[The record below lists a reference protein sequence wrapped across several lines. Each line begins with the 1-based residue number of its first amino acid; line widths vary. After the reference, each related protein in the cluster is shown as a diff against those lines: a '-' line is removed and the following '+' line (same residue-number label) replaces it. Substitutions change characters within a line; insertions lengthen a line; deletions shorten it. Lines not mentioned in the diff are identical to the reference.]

1 MPKQSLKI
9 GSFHS
14 GLNTKADARDIKD
27 EELAL
32 SDNVSI
38 DKVGK
43 IVMAGNS
50 PEISGTALPTNDTL
64 AGLTKGYGLFRFS
77 SDYKADGTHG
87 QTDYIIVWDDT
98 EGKFY
103 WSADGATFAEAID
116 LSSTWG
122 SEDNLVPIF
131 YYVDGALRIIDSSF
145 HVDSSNNVN
154 PSIWFGVVDRLLFP
168 DATHPGPSATPETP
182 NDFLFSGWKKGF
194 SELKT
199 PTAGKV
205 STTIP
210 ADTAALETDSVY
222 WHVRNLRLDTTELYD
237 FNVTTSGNGTTI
249 FSSVHSN
256 PIRNAGSGTYS
267 AGQSLYTL
275 TEGYAGTN
283 DENWQTVGYRQSG
296 YKGETYHMFG
306 IALRNENDDHTKEQK
321 WTLGTEFTNTSHR
334 FESGKSLYLAVR
346 IEDQTQRN
354 MWLGTHIDYDDDVD
368 AYAKVNIISAELEF
382 QDTDA
387 DCKIS
392 FQIDSTKFTDITT
405 PIGQWHIL
413 EFPYDD
419 HYNLSQG
426 DAIFLITKYELRVTY
441 AIETKSVEYTNAAHD
456 SWFGQPFLSIS
467 DLRFGESSL
476 VGVDTVGR
484 HKFFMSHTYDDKE
497 NESRLLDLGE
507 IELARTTSEYQIGI
521 TGYHKEPSASFNPRI
536 TGSNLYI
543 EDEGIPYRI
552 AELRYL
558 RGLRGSWEHEF
569 PSSSRFS
576 IFDTN
581 NAKSNT
587 VKNNGLPLLE
597 SYEAMNG
604 YTPEI
609 ESITA
614 DFKTSTLLNRRVYAG
629 NVKQNSK
636 THGDRMIKTVTNNF
650 DSFPSVGREID
661 VVINDGDEIVALETY
676 ADRILQFKKNTMYLI
691 NATKSSEYLEDTYQG
706 KGIAT
711 DMAVCKTDMGLAWAN
726 ENGCY
731 FYDGQK
737 VHNISDGLIDDA
749 EWATHIGADT
759 DVMYSPLHNKILVS
773 GGTNGVDVFEF
784 SLQTK
789 GWSKA
794 TGKIEATKTN
804 SILDIDDK
812 IKYMTSTKIY
822 NWLDTSSEGFIRILT
837 KDFDFG
843 NPAQRKKCFKFYVT
857 YKSAAASNT
866 LVYFGMNGET
876 LTANSPGGD
885 MKDNSKFAGT
895 NDVAYSTTTGLAT
908 TSGEWKQVELKPATS
923 INNKYSV
930 QLHFIT
936 KASSTTPSSFEI
948 NDITIIYRPK
958 PLK

>member
-1 MPKQSLKI
+1 MPKQSLKV

-27 EELAL
+27 DELAL
-32 SDNVSI
+32 SDNISV

-50 PEISGTALPTNDTL
+50 PEITTITINALGEIN
-64 AGLTKGYGLFRFS
+64 KGHGLFRFS
-77 SDYKADGTHG
+77 SDYNASGSFVP
-87 QTDYIIVWDDT
+87 TDYIIVWDDA

-103 WSADGATFAEAID
+103 WSPDGGNFAEAID

-122 SEDNLVPIF
+122 NSENSIPIF
-131 YYVDGALRIIDSSF
+131 YYVDGALRIVDSSF
-145 HVDSSNNVN
+145 PATAN

-168 DATHPGPSATPETP
+168 DATHPDASTPAD
-182 NDFLFSGWKKGF
+182 NDFLLSGWKKGF

-199 PTAGKV
+199 PTAGKI

-210 ADTAALETDSVY
+210 ANSAALETDSVY
-222 WHVRNLRLDTTELYD
+222 WHVRNMRDETVQLYD
-237 FNVTTSGNGTTI
+237 FPTTNLTSDYSNESVYNLSKPYQNG
-249 FSSVHSN
+249 
-256 PIRNAGSGTYS
+256 Y
-267 AGQSLYTL
+267 
-275 TEGYAGTN
+275 
-283 DENWQTVGYRQSG
+283 ENWQTIHGINEG
-296 YKGETYHMFG
+296 YKGGTAHQFG
-306 IALRNENDDHTKEQK
+306 IALFEEDDKEYSTNRNWVLNDFPSAN
-321 WTLGTEFTNTSHR
+321 TEDFK
-334 FESGKSLYLAVR
+334 SGKSVYLAFR
-346 IEDQTQRN
+346 LPTQSSRET
-354 MWLGTHIDYDDDVD
+354 WLGSYQLLQSSNSSSSATINISD
-368 AYAKVNIISAELEF
+368 ASIILKDSGAS
-382 QDTDA
+382 DM
-387 DCKIS
+387 IS
-392 FQIDSTKFTDITT
+392 FKIDSTKFTDITT
-405 PIGQWHIL
+405 PVGQWHIV

-419 HYNLSQG
+419 YYHLTRSDTNFYIDQFVLSMDYSIEVVG
-426 DAIFLITKYELRVTY
+426 TTLSTSGGNSNNNAGFVFLEL
-441 AIETKSVEYTNAAHD
+441 
-456 SWFGQPFLSIS
+456 S
-467 DLRFGESSL
+467 DLRIGDSDL

-497 NESRLLDLGE
+497 NESLLKDLGE
-507 IELARTTSEYQIGI
+507 IELSRTTSEYLIGI
-521 TGYHKEPSASFNPRI
+521 TAYHKEPSASFNPRI

-543 EDEGIPYRI
+543 EDEGVPYRI

-558 RGLRGSWEHEF
+558 RGLRGSWEQEF

-587 VKNNGLPLLE
+587 IKNNGLPLLE

-614 DFKTSTLLNRRVYAG
+614 DFKASTLLNRRVYAG
-629 NVKQNSK
+629 NIKQNGK
-636 THGDRMIKTVTNNF
+636 IYGDRMIKTVTNNF
-650 DSFPSVGREID
+650 DAFPSVGREID
-661 VVINDGDEIVALETY
+661 VVINDGDEIIALETY

-711 DMAVCKTDMGLAWAN
+711 DMAVSKTDMGITWAN
-726 ENGCY
+726 KNGCY
-731 FYDGQK
+731 LYDGQK
-737 VHNISDGLIDDA
+737 VYNISDGLIDDD
-749 EWATHIGADT
+749 EWSTHIGIDT
-759 DVMYSPLHNKILVS
+759 DVMYSPLNNKIIVS
-773 GGTNGVDVFEF
+773 GGTNGIDVFEF

-794 TGKIEATKTN
+794 KSKIQATKTN
-804 SILDIDDK
+804 SVLDVDDT
-812 IKYMTSTKIY
+812 IKYLTTDKIY
-822 NWLDTSSEGFIRILT
+822 NWLDTPSSGVIRILT

-857 YKSAAASNT
+857 YKSSAASNVM
-866 LVYFGMNGET
+866 VYYGTNGQT
-876 LTANSPGGD
+876 LTDVQTGTPLPCGKQ
-885 MKDNSKFAGT
+885 MKASNFAGT
-895 NDVAYSTTTGLAT
+895 STSGYSVTNGLAT
-908 TSGEWKQVELKPATS
+908 TGGEWKQVELKPSTS

-936 KASSTTPSSFEI
+936 KASETTPSSFEI